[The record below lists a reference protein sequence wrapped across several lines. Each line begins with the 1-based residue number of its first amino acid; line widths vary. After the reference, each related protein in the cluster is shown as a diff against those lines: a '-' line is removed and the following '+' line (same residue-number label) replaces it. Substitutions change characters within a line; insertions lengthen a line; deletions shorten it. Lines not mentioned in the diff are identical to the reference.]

1 MSDITIHFAGPGDGE
16 ALAAMIDAQDRYRG
30 DPERSVGET
39 RVALDGWWRAG
50 TSDSRFVLVFAGD
63 EPVGFASVAVLHPGN
78 ALSGLLFLKDLFITT
93 DWRGRGIGEQ
103 VMKFLADFCLQH
115 GLGRID
121 WVVED
126 ARSQHFYE
134 RFGAT
139 AQPQKRFMRLDGQ
152 ALADLAER

>member
-1 MSDITIHFAGPGDGE
+1 M
-16 ALAAMIDAQDRYRG
+16 AAMLAPEKRPPAADAWLR
-30 DPERSVGET
+30 
-39 RVALDGWWRAG
+39 DGA
-50 TSDSRFVLVFAGD
+50 SDSRFVLVSAGD

-78 ALSGLLFLKDLFITT
+78 ELRGLLFLKDLFITT